1 MRFKSNFSYSLAP
14 ETSLVFALKDSVKG
28 TDTISAS
35 TGTPGVPVD
44 AEVVSVPFTESFNAN
59 TREVSGA
66 NE

>member
-1 MRFKSNFSYSLAP
+1 MLA
-14 ETSLVFALKDSVKG
+14 LNDSVNG
-28 TDTISAS
+28 IDTISAS

-44 AEVVSVPFTESFNAN
+44 AEIVSIPFTESFNAN